1 LSFKRGSTVV
11 FSILF
16 LRASL
21 DEGRAMLAKVPMT
34 DIVATS
40 LDDYLVI
47 EKWGLERY
55 FDPMWSED

>member
-1 LSFKRGSTVV
+1 
-11 FSILF
+11 
-16 LRASL
+16 
-21 DEGRAMLAKVPMT
+21 MLAKVPMT